1 MINAIYMSTIFFQ
14 QILSDR
20 LLLVDNKVILVV
32 SFELELITTYHLGFI
47 VKNVMDIVIF
57 KKYNLKSGGATLKI
71 KLHKYH
77 EL

>member
-1 MINAIYMSTIFFQ
+1 M
-14 QILSDR
+14 
-20 LLLVDNKVILVV
+20 V

-71 KLHKYH
+71 KMHKYH
-77 EL
+77 ESWYLK